1 MIGVNTP
8 WIDHRRSSTNR
19 AVKTNSSHT
28 RNSLPEKTRIEIASL
43 LQARLADSID
53 LMMQAKQ
60 AHWNLKGPHFF
71 SLHGVFDKVY
81 SDTAEYVDLV
91 AERIVQLGGVAQ
103 GTIRVAAKASCM
115 PEYPLD
121 ISSGHKHV
129 AELAHAIAFYG
140 EMICKAIAFAT
151 EHGDAGTADIFTQ
164 ISRGTDTNLWFVEA
178 HEQAEQ

>member
-1 MIGVNTP
+1 MDYAP
-8 WIDHRRSSTNR
+8 PEYYQQLM
-19 AVKTNSSHT
+19 KTIFNHT
-28 RNSLPEKTRIEIASL
+28 RNSLPENTRIEIASL

-81 SDTAEYVDLV
+81 TDAGEYVDLIG
-91 AERIVQLGGVAQ
+91 ERIVQLGGLAQ
-103 GTIRVAAKASCM
+103 GTIRVAAKESCM

-140 EMICKAIAFAT
+140 EMIRKGIVLAA
-151 EHGDAGTADIFTQ
+151 ELGDAVTAELFTQ
-164 ISRGTDTNLWFVEA
+164 VSRGNDTNLWFVEA
-178 HEQAEQ
+178 HEQAEI